1 MAVMPTD
8 KWLEEYE
15 FSRKSKSSD
24 ELYSLQCS
32 VLCDR
37 LIKLFQEGYTEEIHF
52 ELQQQ
57 GLFLPEEEINLKRL
71 KQMNVWGCVEQEFM
85 YLQQKWNGPAIP
97 IYIFP
102 ITRQQNITNKNGVA
116 YPHSLFLFVGEVE
129 KQELQALLAHE
140 YNHVCRLHYLKKSL
154 DEMTLLDSLILEGLA
169 ECAVK
174 DLYGDRWLAP
184 WLTNFTFEKLIK
196 LWKSQFLPNLQL
208 QGLEKHRPFL
218 YGGELP
224 LWIGYCIGYQIVRS
238 YMKNLSSQLPLLITS
253 QDILAGSEFPLQ

>member
-102 ITRQQNITNKNGVA
+102 ITRQQNITNKKWCG
-116 YPHSLFLFVGEVE
+116 
-129 KQELQALLAHE
+129 
-140 YNHVCRLHYLKKSL
+140 
-154 DEMTLLDSLILEGLA
+154 
-169 ECAVK
+169 
-174 DLYGDRWLAP
+174 
-184 WLTNFTFEKLIK
+184 
-196 LWKSQFLPNLQL
+196 
-208 QGLEKHRPFL
+208 
-218 YGGELP
+218 
-224 LWIGYCIGYQIVRS
+224 
-238 YMKNLSSQLPLLITS
+238 LSSFAFFYLW
-253 QDILAGSEFPLQ
+253 EK